1 MFNLINILGQN
12 TLPEQVEINKQNIAI
27 LADEVE
33 KLGYQP
39 KGEYSA
45 ETEYNHNDVV
55 FYDNK
60 LYVVTSDAAIV
71 GVLPTNTTYWQQ
83 VTGDIRGQQGATG
96 AQGPHGPAGPQGPQ
110 GETGEQGEQGETGEM
125 ALVCIVPYNSTN
137 TAPTQGLIINGSA
150 LNFNR
155 RPKLNDRFILIWNV
169 TSTNLQYLCIMSV
182 DTEGVIPMQ
191 CTVQYEYLLDGRQG
205 EQGEQGETGEMA
217 LVYGQVI
224 HRNQTLVENQDIVLT
239 GLNMIVADFNRA
251 PKADDQFVLL
261 YFDTYAQKLYIGYDE
276 VEGINSSTGAVTT
289 VLYRDM
295 HIVTGADGQNG
306 TNGTDGKDALTPNI
320 NFENAN
326 APYVGSG
333 INLLWS
339 QFNHKPA
346 VNDSFIIVY
355 VQTGTGKSYLC
366 TCKVTSLNDSTQ
378 RAFSTVQSFV
388 ETTGAQGA
396 SGITLTLYSKTYQPT
411 LAEIMNIILN
421 AKGHVYGTIAFAV
434 SGGIYGI
441 SPNDIEIN
449 GTTARFRYQKTV
461 TTSGSQYFNLGY
473 IGLKDITT
481 NPAISWVDYISYDGT
496 TFTSKT
502 TTTSVQYDP
511 SYSKIYYYNDSQ
523 LHS

>member
-39 KGEYSA
+39 KGVYDA

-96 AQGPHGPAGPQGPQ
+96 AQGEAGADGTN
-110 GETGEQGEQGETGEM
+110 GVDGTDGVD
-125 ALVCIVPYNSTN
+125 ALVCIAPYNSTN

-169 TSTNLQYLCIMSV
+169 TSTNSQYLCIMSV

-191 CTVQYEYLLDGRQG
+191 CTVQYEYLLDGRPG

-239 GLNMIVADFNRA
+239 GLNMLVADFNRP

-261 YFDTYAQKLYIGYDE
+261 YFDTYAQKLYIGYAE
-276 VEGINSSTGAVTT
+276 VEGINGSTGAVTT

-295 HIVTGADGQNG
+295 HIVTG
-306 TNGTDGKDALTPNI
+306 TNGINGIDGKDALVYSKIFEENYAAVTGDQLEVDISKFNRTPQLNEY
-320 NFENAN
+320 FT
-326 APYVGSG
+326 
-333 INLLWS
+333 
-339 QFNHKPA
+339 A
-346 VNDSFIIVY
+346 VYKATITSPSTRIRSFIVVMKY
-355 VQTGTGKSYLC
+355 VDASSNL
-366 TCKVTSLNDSTQ
+366 
-378 RAFSTVQSFV
+378 AEIMSFV
-388 ETTGAQGA
+388 ETTGARTTLNKYTTTA
-396 SGITLTLYSKTYQPT
+396 SAAKVYKIVK
-411 LAEIMNIILN
+411 N
-421 AKGHVYGTIAFAV
+421 AKGKVNGQLSCAIDGSYLSLPLLPSYDYNDENVIIAGSTCKGDGTVYVYNFFIIY
-434 SGGIYGI
+434 SGIYGT
-441 SPNDIEIN
+441 PN
-449 GTTARFRYQKTV
+449 V
-461 TTSGSQYFNLGY
+461 TK
-473 IGLKDITT
+473 IA
-481 NPAISWVDYISYDGT
+481 PDGT
-496 TFTSKT
+496 ITALNSLSINT
-502 TTTSVQYDP
+502 TQTCVE
-511 SYSKIYYYNDSQ
+511 YYNDTEIT
-523 LHS
+523 